1 MSDDSN
7 YKLVKPRSTR
17 PKDRV
22 TAAVF
27 AFLFGWCGFH
37 KFYLGYISTGIVYL
51 LITILSVGMIF
62 SFFFTIVGVFTIYIP
77 IIFSI
82 VDGIRYLTKTDE
94 EFQDIY
100 VQGYRDWF

>member
-1 MSDDSN
+1 MSENNDYMPAN
-7 YKLVKPRSTR
+7 TRHER
-17 PKDRV
+17 PKYRV

-51 LITILSVGMIF
+51 LITLLSVCLIF
-62 SFFFTIVGVFTIYIP
+62 SFFFTLVGVFTIYIP
-77 IIFSI
+77 VIFSI
-82 VDGIRYLTKTDE
+82 VDGMRYLTKTDE

-100 VQGYRDWF
+100 VQGRRDWF

>member
-1 MSDDSN
+1 MSDNSD
-7 YKLVKPRSTR
+7 YMPAKPRNTH

-27 AFLFGWCGFH
+27 AFLFGWSGFH

-51 LITILSVGMIF
+51 LITILSICLIF

-82 VDGIRYLTKTDE
+82 VDGIRYLTRTDE